1 MCHTEEP
8 GWDGLSTAP
17 KNVKFDSDAQIVRR
31 AREIYLHAGRSRAM
45 PPPNAQRDGIGLS
58 TPERRILAEWY
69 EHVAHGS

>member
-1 MCHTEEP
+1 
-8 GWDGLSTAP
+8 
-17 KNVKFDSDAQIVRR
+17 VRR

-58 TPERRILAEWY
+58 TPERRILVEWY